1 MYKIERLLIALD
13 LTEMDELLIKYS
25 SHLAKFLKSEK
36 VYFIHVAKNLELP
49 EDLRKNYPDLMAPND
64 ESIADSINKM
74 VEKAWE
80 TDYECE
86 KVIEI
91 KEGDPS
97 EQILK
102 WVNIKNIDMMIM
114 GRKRKL
120 KGGGIVPQKIAKI
133 AQTSLMMVPED
144 FEFKLDKIVV
154 PIDFSKHSKL
164 ALEEALAITK
174 GNEIGLNLVN
184 VYKIPSGYHK
194 TGKSRDEFATIMK
207 GHARTD
213 FREFIKKNDFPED
226 LDCQYV
232 LDEDDSPADKIFE
245 FSSDQKADMIVMG
258 SKGRTGLAS
267 ILLGSVAEKV
277 VVYDSEIPLM
287 IVKEKGENMGF
298 LKALLEL

>member
-13 LTEMDELLIKYS
+13 LTEMDELLVKYS
-25 SHLAKFLKSEK
+25 SHLAEFLKSEK

-49 EDLRKNYPDLMAPND
+49 EDLRKNYPDLMAPSD
-64 ESIADSINKM
+64 ESIADSIGK
-74 VEKAWE
+74 VVASSWE
-80 TDYECE
+80 SGYECE

-97 EQILK
+97 EEILK
-102 WVNIKNIDMMIM
+102 WVNIKDIDMMVM

-120 KGGGIVPQKIAKI
+120 KGGGIVPQKIAKV
-133 AQTSLMMVPED
+133 AQTSLMMVPEGYN
-144 FEFKLDKIVV
+144 FKLNKIVV
-154 PIDFSKHSKL
+154 SVDFSKHSKL
-164 ALEEALAITK
+164 AVEEALAISKDNNIT
-174 GNEIGLNLVN
+174 LSLVN
-184 VYKIPSGYHK
+184 VFRVPSGYHK
-194 TGKSRDEFATIMK
+194 TGKSYDEFATIMK

-213 FREFIKKNDFPED
+213 FNDFIKRNDFPED

-232 LDEDDSPADKIFE
+232 LDDDDSPADKIFD
-245 FSSDQKADMIVMG
+245 FASDQKADMIVMG

-277 VVYDSEIPLM
+277 VIYDSEIPLM

-298 LKALLEL
+298 LKALLKL

>member
-1 MYKIERLLIALD
+1 MYKIERLLVALD
-13 LTEMDELLIKYS
+13 LTEMDELLIKYT
-25 SHLAKFLKSEK
+25 SHLAEFLKSEK
-36 VYFIHVAKNLELP
+36 VYFIHVAKDLELS
-49 EDLRKNYPDLMAPND
+49 EDLKKNYPDLMAPND

-97 EQILK
+97 DQILK
-102 WVNIKNIDMMIM
+102 WVNIKDVDMMVL

-120 KGGGIVPQKIAKI
+120 KGGGIIPQKVAKV
-133 AQTSLMMVPED
+133 AHTSLMMVPED
-144 FEFKLDKIVV
+144 FEFKLNKVVV

-164 ALEEALAITK
+164 AVEEALAVTK
-174 GNEIGLNLVN
+174 EKNIGLTLLH
-184 VYKIPSGYHK
+184 VYRVPSGYHK
-194 TGKSRDEFATIMK
+194 TGKDYDEFATIMK
-207 GHARTD
+207 GHAKTD
-213 FREFIKKNDFPED
+213 FNDFIKKNDFPQD
-226 LDCQYV
+226 TDCQYV

-245 FSSDQKADMIVMG
+245 FASDQGADMIIMG

-298 LKALLEL
+298 LKALLKL